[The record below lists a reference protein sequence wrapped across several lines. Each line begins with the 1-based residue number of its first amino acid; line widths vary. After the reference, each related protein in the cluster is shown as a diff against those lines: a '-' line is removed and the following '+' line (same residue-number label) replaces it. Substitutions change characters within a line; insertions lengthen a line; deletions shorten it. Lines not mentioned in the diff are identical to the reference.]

1 MLNGRFFRMQKLK
14 EECEKKRH
22 EEFQKESCAEVNLDP
37 GKSLSHQQLE
47 QMLGSHW
54 RSKL

>member
-14 EECEKKRH
+14 EECDKRKHPEENKKMNS
-22 EEFQKESCAEVNLDP
+22 EQKIT
-37 GKSLSHQQLE
+37 HHQLE
-47 QMLGSHW
+47 QLRGSHW